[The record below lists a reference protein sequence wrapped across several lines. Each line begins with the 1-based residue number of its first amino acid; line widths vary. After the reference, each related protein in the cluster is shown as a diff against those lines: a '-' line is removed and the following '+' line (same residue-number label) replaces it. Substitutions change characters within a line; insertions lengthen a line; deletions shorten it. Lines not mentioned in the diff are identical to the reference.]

1 MSNTGNQF
9 RTVAFG
15 GFHKQDVLNYITT
28 SSKEQQDRSADLQ
41 QQLDRVQQERDEL
54 AKKYESTEEA
64 RAKNAAECERLSE
77 VLTERTTALDVTGRE
92 LADLKAAHEAL
103 SARLAE
109 LEARLPSLE
118 EDAAAY
124 NALKDRTATIELEA
138 HRKAQE
144 TVEQAQAQAAKLRSE
159 MESWLRRVQNGYQN
173 LRTDILATASH
184 LVGELERGKTALDS
198 TLPAF
203 LQHDAGL
210 ADLLNFE
217 HTVNGPK
224 APEPLPLEEEIGTEA
239 QDG

>member
-144 TVEQAQAQAAKLRSE
+144 TVDQAQAQSAKIRNELDG
-159 MESWLRRVQNGYQN
+159 WLRRVQSTYQH
-173 LRTDILATASH
+173 LRTDMAAAVSQLS
-184 LVGELERGKTALDS
+184 GELERGVKALNEIPE
-198 TLPAF
+198 TF
-203 LQHDAGL
+203 RQHDETLSAL
-210 ADLLNFE
+210 MESERA
-217 HTVNGPK
+217 NGPK
-224 APEPLPLEEEIGTEA
+224 APEPLPLDEEECHG
-239 QDG
+239 